1 MPRRDKANT
10 GICLL
15 TIILSNYLFN
25 GMTGRYW
32 LMLFSIL
39 LTLEADR
46 NVFAAPTQPLCSQP
60 ALSKLV
66 RHQVAPGE
74 TLASIAQ
81 KYNLIP
87 ATLIGMN
94 PELQNGQVAVGRKIL
109 IPPYNG
115 IRLNVPKGQTWQ
127 QLAAKYKVRAD
138 VLFEINGCQTKPK
151 VVFIPGVNWSPPPVV
166 TSSSRALIDY
176 PLAQKAAVALGYGW
190 QLNPSSSRVFFHSGL
205 DLVAPEGTPVE
216 AVAAGTVAFAGEQ
229 GSYGNLVVI
238 NHQGGNQSRYAQ
250 LQSIAVKTGQV
261 VKAGDLIG
269 KVGTTGD
276 PSSSQAH
283 LHFELRYASK
293 LGWTAEDP
301 TKQFASQKAKG
312 KI

>member
-1 MPRRDKANT
+1 
-10 GICLL
+10 
-15 TIILSNYLFN
+15 
-25 GMTGRYW
+25 MTGRYW

-39 LTLEADR
+39 ISSLEVNSRHILA
-46 NVFAAPTQPLCSQP
+46 QPSCSQP

-94 PELQNGQVAVGRKIL
+94 PALQNGEVAVGSEI
-109 IPPYNG
+109 IVPPYNG
-115 IRLNVPKGQTWQ
+115 IRINVAKGQTWQ
-127 QLAAKYKVRAD
+127 QLAAKYKVRPD
-138 VLFEINGCQTKPK
+138 VLFEINGCQSKPK
-151 VVFIPGVNWSPPPVV
+151 VVFIPGINWSPPPVV
-166 TSSSRALIDY
+166 TSASRALIDY
-176 PLAQKAAVALGYGW
+176 PLAQKAEVILGYGW
-190 QLNPSSSRVFFHSGL
+190 QLNPGTGKVFFHSGL

-216 AVAAGTVAFAGEQ
+216 AVATGTVAFAGEQ

-238 NHQGGNQSRYAQ
+238 NHPGGNQSRYAQ

-261 VKAGDLIG
+261 VKSGDIIG
-269 KVGTTGD
+269 NVGTTGN

-301 TKQFASQKAKG
+301 TQQFEMSKVKS
-312 KI
+312 

>member
-1 MPRRDKANT
+1 M
-10 GICLL
+10 
-15 TIILSNYLFN
+15 LS
-25 GMTGRYW
+25 
-32 LMLFSIL
+32 SIL
-39 LTLEADR
+39 LSSLLVRDR
-46 NVFAAPTQPLCSQP
+46 ITVAAPTQPSCSQS

-74 TLASIAQ
+74 TLESIAQ

-94 PELQNGQVAVGRKIL
+94 PALQTGQVTVGSEIV

-138 VLFEINGCQTKPK
+138 ILFEINGCQTNPK

-166 TSSSRALIDY
+166 ASSSPTKMGY
-176 PLAQKAAVALGYGW
+176 PLAQKAQVGLGYGW
-190 QLNPSSSRVFFHSGL
+190 QLNPGTGKVFFHSGL
-205 DLVAPEGTPVE
+205 DLLAPEGTPVE
-216 AVAAGTVAFAGEQ
+216 AVEAGTVAFAGEQ

-238 NHQGGNQSRYAQ
+238 NHQGGSQSRYAQ

-261 VKAGDLIG
+261 VKPGELIG
-269 KVGTTGD
+269 KVGTTGS
-276 PSSSQAH
+276 PSSSQVH

-293 LGWTAEDP
+293 LGWTSEDP
-301 TKQFASQKAKG
+301 TQQLASQ
-312 KI
+312 

>member
-1 MPRRDKANT
+1 
-10 GICLL
+10 
-15 TIILSNYLFN
+15 
-25 GMTGRYW
+25 MTARYW

-39 LTLEADR
+39 LGSLGVNSRHVLA
-46 NVFAAPTQPLCSQP
+46 QKSCSPP
-60 ALSKLV
+60 ALSRLV

-94 PELQNGQVAVGRKIL
+94 PALQNGEVAVGSEIVV
-109 IPPYNG
+109 PPYNG

-138 VLFEINGCQTKPK
+138 ILFEINGCQPTPK
-151 VVFIPGVNWSPPPVV
+151 VVFIPGVNWSPQPVM
-166 TSSSRALIDY
+166 TSSRPAKIDY
-176 PLAQKAAVALGYGW
+176 PLSQKAELALGYGW
-190 QLNPSSSRVFFHSGL
+190 QLNPSTGKVFFHSGL

-216 AVAAGTVAFAGEQ
+216 AVATGTVAFAGEQ

-261 VKAGDLIG
+261 VKQGELIG
-269 KVGTTGD
+269 KVGTTGS

-301 TKQFASQKAKG
+301 TKQFNN
-312 KI
+312 

>member
-1 MPRRDKANT
+1 
-10 GICLL
+10 
-15 TIILSNYLFN
+15 
-25 GMTGRYW
+25 MTERYW

-39 LTLEADR
+39 LSSLVANR
-46 NVFAAPTQPLCSQP
+46 NVLAAPSQPSCSQP

-94 PELQNGQVAVGRKIL
+94 PALQTGQVAVGSEIV

-166 TSSSRALIDY
+166 TSSSRAAIDY
-176 PLAQKAAVALGYGW
+176 PLAQKAEVALGYGW
-190 QLNPSSSRVFFHSGL
+190 QLNPSTGKVFFHSGL
-205 DLVAPEGTPVE
+205 DLVAPVGTPVD
-216 AVAAGTVAFAGEQ
+216 AVATGTVAFAGEQ

-250 LQSIAVKTGQV
+250 LQTIAVKTGQV
-261 VKAGDLIG
+261 VKPGDLIG
-269 KVGTTGD
+269 KVGTTGS

-301 TKQFASQKAKG
+301 TKQFINQ
-312 KI
+312 

>member
-1 MPRRDKANT
+1 M
-10 GICLL
+10 
-15 TIILSNYLFN
+15 LS
-25 GMTGRYW
+25 
-32 LMLFSIL
+32 SIL
-39 LTLEADR
+39 LSSLLVSDR
-46 NVFAAPTQPLCSQP
+46 ITIAAPTQPSCSQS

-74 TLASIAQ
+74 TLESIAQ

-94 PELQNGQVAVGRKIL
+94 PALQNGQVTVGSEL
-109 IPPYNG
+109 VIPPYNG

-138 VLFEINGCQTKPK
+138 ILFEINGCQTTPK
-151 VVFIPGVNWSPPPVV
+151 VVFIPGVNWSPSPVV
-166 TSSSRALIDY
+166 TSSRPAKMGY
-176 PLAQKAAVALGYGW
+176 PLPQKAQVGIGYGW
-190 QLNPSSSRVFFHSGL
+190 QLNPSTGKVFFHSGL
-205 DLVAPEGTPVE
+205 DLVAPEGTIVKAVE
-216 AVAAGTVAFAGEQ
+216 AGTVAFAGEQ

-261 VKAGDLIG
+261 VKPGELIG
-269 KVGTTGD
+269 KVGTTGN

-301 TKQFASQKAKG
+301 TQQLASQTKVKS
-312 KI
+312 

>member
-1 MPRRDKANT
+1 
-10 GICLL
+10 
-15 TIILSNYLFN
+15 
-25 GMTGRYW
+25 
-32 LMLFSIL
+32 MLFSIL
-39 LTLEADR
+39 LSSLLVGDR
-46 NVFAAPTQPLCSQP
+46 ITIAAPTQPSCSQS

-74 TLASIAQ
+74 TLESIAQ

-94 PELQNGQVAVGRKIL
+94 PALQAGQVTVGSEIV

-138 VLFEINGCQTKPK
+138 ILFEINGCQATPK

-166 TSSSRALIDY
+166 ASSSPTKMGY
-176 PLAQKAAVALGYGW
+176 PLPQKAQVGLGYGW
-190 QLNPSSSRVFFHSGL
+190 QLNPSTGKVFFHSGL
-205 DLVAPEGTPVE
+205 DLLAPEGTPVE
-216 AVAAGTVAFAGEQ
+216 AVEAGTVAFAGEQ

-238 NHQGGNQSRYAQ
+238 NHQGGSQSRYAQ

-261 VKAGDLIG
+261 VKPGELIG
-269 KVGTTGD
+269 KVGTTGS
-276 PSSSQAH
+276 PSSSQVH

-301 TKQFASQKAKG
+301 TQQLASQTKVKSQ
-312 KI
+312 KLKVKS

>member
-1 MPRRDKANT
+1 
-10 GICLL
+10 
-15 TIILSNYLFN
+15 
-25 GMTGRYW
+25 MTLRSW

-39 LTLEADR
+39 LGSLLANSDR
-46 NVFAAPTQPLCSQP
+46 HVLAQPSCSPP

-74 TLASIAQ
+74 TLESIAQ

-94 PELQNGQVAVGRKIL
+94 PALQTGQVAVGSEII

-138 VLFEINGCQTKPK
+138 ILFEINGCQNTPK
-151 VVFIPGVNWSPPPVV
+151 VVFIPGVNWSPPVV
-166 TSSSRALIDY
+166 TSSSTTKIGY
-176 PLAQKAAVALGYGW
+176 PLPQKAEVALGYGW
-190 QLNPSSSRVFFHSGL
+190 QLNPSTGKVFFHSGL
-205 DLVAPEGTPVE
+205 DLVAPEGTIVE

-238 NHQGGNQSRYAQ
+238 NHQAGNQSRYAQ
-250 LQSIAVKTGQV
+250 LQSVAVKTGQV
-261 VKAGDLIG
+261 VKPGDLLG
-269 KVGTTGD
+269 KVGTTGN

-283 LHFELRYASK
+283 LHFELRYAST
-293 LGWTAEDP
+293 LGWTAQDP
-301 TKQFASQKAKG
+301 KL
-312 KI
+312 

>member
-1 MPRRDKANT
+1 
-10 GICLL
+10 
-15 TIILSNYLFN
+15 
-25 GMTGRYW
+25 MTLHYW

-39 LTLEADR
+39 LGSLLANSDR
-46 NVFAAPTQPLCSQP
+46 HVLAQPSCSPP

-74 TLASIAQ
+74 TLESIAQ

-94 PELQNGQVAVGRKIL
+94 PALQTGQVAVGSEII

-138 VLFEINGCQTKPK
+138 ILFEINGCQSTPK

-166 TSSSRALIDY
+166 TSSNKGAMGY
-176 PLAQKAAVALGYGW
+176 PLTQKAEVALGYGW
-190 QLNPSSSRVFFHSGL
+190 QLNPSTGKVFFHSGL

-250 LQSIAVKTGQV
+250 LQNIAVKTGQV
-261 VKAGDLIG
+261 VKPGELLG
-269 KVGTTGD
+269 KVGITGN

-301 TKQFASQKAKG
+301 TKQFNSQ
-312 KI
+312 